1 MRPYTYWN
9 RTSYSSLL
17 IASCPNSMMVRIW
30 VMSLGHIHDSDTEGM
45 SALWEVK

>member
-17 IASCPNSMMVRIW
+17 IASCPNSMMVQIW
-30 VMSLGHIHDSDTEGM
+30 VMSLGHIHDIEGM
-45 SALWEVK
+45 SALWVVK